1 MAYPTFYASPS
12 VIAPAAFAAASGLVS
27 FRRTVIEAGGTF
39 AGKNDL
45 GAIVFRGSRALAS
58 VIASAG
64 YDVTVLDGP
73 PPDSRWRLNTKRHAQ
88 TGAPTAWA
96 ATRRVGVKIEG

>member
-1 MAYPTFYASPS
+1 MAYPTFYASPP
-12 VIAPAAFAAASGLVS
+12 VISAAAFAAASGLVS

-45 GAIVFRGSRALAS
+45 GAIVFRGSRDLAS
-58 VIASAG
+58 AIASAG
-64 YDVTVLDGP
+64 YDVTVHDGP
-73 PPDSRWRLNTKRHAQ
+73 PPDSQWRLNTKRHAK

>member
-12 VIAPAAFAAASGLVS
+12 VISAAAFAAASGLES

-45 GAIVFRGSRALAS
+45 GAVVFRGSRDLAS

-64 YDVTVLDGP
+64 YEVTVHDGP
-73 PPDSRWRLNTKRHAQ
+73 PPDSQWRLNTKRHAK